1 MIVWAGAAL
10 LAAALAWLE
19 IRRPDR
25 RHRMA
30 RAGLVVLAVAALAAL
45 LRPPVIP
52 GTRSLPATVILA
64 TPGTIP
70 ALLDAARDSAPGAP
84 VAWWPDS
91 VADLDALRRKFPDA
105 ASVVVT
111 GWGLRE
117 AFWEGHGHLAIR
129 HLPSAPPA
137 GFSGLAWPRS
147 LTLGATATI
156 TGGVEGAAGPIM
168 VGLHGP
174 DGRVD
179 SLSVLP
185 DSGARFRFQILPG
198 AAGRAE
204 YVLTAPGM
212 APESLRLSVV
222 QPRAPSVLVLE
233 SAPSFET
240 TFLRRWLVPQ
250 GATIA
255 IRTRV
260 SRDRDR
266 IERVNLDDVP
276 LRPIRPELLARFDLV
291 IADGG
296 ALGELGAAERRALEA
311 AVRQEG
317 LGLLVVPD
325 PAPAGREPLFP
336 FTLAP
341 TGDPEE
347 RLVRP
352 AWDDR
357 SDRSTTAIPALP
369 AELRVLAGQ
378 RALIRDPVGRVVAAA
393 TRVGNGRVAT
403 SLLLSPSRWQLE
415 GEVGAFGG
423 YWSLLFGAVARG
435 GGERWSLVTDGPV
448 VEQEAVAL
456 VLTTEDPDP
465 VAVVHGPDGVPD
477 TLGLAQDLADPA
489 RWWGRFWPRTPG
501 WHGVTNRGGAAYHF
515 DVGPPRESAN
525 EASARLEA
533 TARRA
538 TLSPV
543 RLDEEPS
550 IRPAPLG
557 PLLPFLVLVTALG
570 LLWAEGR
577 GLWAR
582 TRQAPSQ

>member
-1 MIVWAGAAL
+1 MIVWAGAAV

-19 IRRPDR
+19 MRRPDQ

-30 RAGLVVLAVAALAAL
+30 RVGLVVVVVAALTAL
-45 LRPPVIP
+45 VRPPMLP
-52 GTRSLPATVILA
+52 GPRSVSATVILA
-64 TPGTIP
+64 TPGTEA
-70 ALLDAARDSAPGAP
+70 ALLAAARDSVPGAP

-91 VADLDALRRKFPDA
+91 VSDLDDLRREFPGA
-105 ASVVVT
+105 AVIVVT

-117 AFWEGHGHLAIR
+117 GWWEGQGDLAIR
-129 HLPSAPPA
+129 HLPAAPPD
-137 GFSGLAWPRS
+137 GFLGLAWPRAV
-147 LTLGATATI
+147 TLGATGTI
-156 TGGVEGAAGPIM
+156 AGVVHGAAGPIM
-168 VGLHGP
+168 VGLQGP

-179 SLSVLP
+179 SVLVVP

-204 YVLTAPGM
+204 YVLAAPGM
-212 APESLRLSVV
+212 APESLRISVERP
-222 QPRAPSVLVLE
+222 QAPAVLVLE

-250 GATIA
+250 GATVA

-266 IERVNLDDVP
+266 IERVNLDDLP

-296 ALGELGAAERRALEA
+296 ALSELGAAERRALEA

-325 PAPAGREPLFP
+325 PAPGGPEPLFP
-336 FTLAP
+336 FTLVP

-357 SDRSTTAIPALP
+357 SDRSTTAVPALP
-369 AELRVLAGQ
+369 AELRLRAGQ
-378 RALIRDPVGRVVAAA
+378 RPLIRDPVGRVVAAA
-393 TRVGNGRVAT
+393 SRIGNGRVAT

-415 GEVGAFGG
+415 GEVDAFGG
-423 YWSLLFGAVARG
+423 YWSLLLGAVARG

-465 VAVVHGPDGVPD
+465 VAVVRGPDGVPD

-489 RWWGRFWPRTPG
+489 RWWGRFWPKTSG
-501 WHGVTNRGGAAYHF
+501 WHGVTNRDGAAYHF
-515 DVGPPRESAN
+515 DVGSPRESTR
-525 EASARLEA
+525 EASARLQA

-543 RLDEEPS
+543 RLEEERS
-550 IRPAPLG
+550 VRPAPMG
-557 PLLPFLVLVTALG
+557 PLLPFLVLVAGLS

-577 GLWAR
+577 GLWAL
-582 TRQAPSQ
+582 TRQASSR

>member
-30 RAGLVVLAVAALAAL
+30 RAGLVVVVVAALAAL
-45 LRPPVIP
+45 LRPPMIP
-52 GTRSLPATVILA
+52 GTRSLSATVILA
-64 TPGTIP
+64 TPGTTS
-70 ALLDAARDSAPGAP
+70 ALLAAARDTVPGAP

-91 VADLDALRRKFPDA
+91 VSDLDALQREFPDA
-105 ASVVVT
+105 ARVMVT

-117 AFWEGHGHLAIR
+117 GWWEGHGDLAIR
-129 HLPSAPPA
+129 HLPAAPPA
-137 GFSGLAWPRS
+137 GFSGLAWPRAV
-147 LTLGATATI
+147 TLGATGTI
-156 TGGVEGAAGPIM
+156 TGTAEGAAGPIM
-168 VGLHGP
+168 VGLQRP

-179 SLSVLP
+179 SILVLP

-204 YVLTAPGM
+204 YVLAAPGM
-212 APESLRLSVV
+212 APESLRISVV
-222 QPRAPSVLVLE
+222 RPRPPAVLVLE

-250 GATIA
+250 GATVA

-266 IERVNLDDVP
+266 IERVNLGEVP

-291 IADGG
+291 IVDGG
-296 ALGELGAAERRALEA
+296 ALGELGEAERRALET
-311 AVRQEG
+311 AVRVEG

-325 PAPAGREPLFP
+325 PPPEGGDPLFP

-352 AWDDR
+352 AWDER

-369 AELRVLAGQ
+369 AELRAQAGQ

-393 TRVGNGRVAT
+393 TRIGNGRMAT

-415 GEVGAFGG
+415 GEQDAFGG

-456 VLTTEDPDP
+456 VLTTEDPNP
-465 VAVVHGPDGVPD
+465 LAVVRGPDGVPD

-489 RWWGRFWPRTPG
+489 RWWGRFWPRTSG

-515 DVGPPRESAN
+515 DVGPPRQSAQ
-525 EASARLEA
+525 EAGARLEA

-543 RLDEEPS
+543 RSGEEHRL
-550 IRPAPLG
+550 RPAPLG
-557 PLLPFLVLVTALG
+557 PLLPFLVLVAALA

-577 GLWAR
+577 GLWGP
-582 TRQAPSQ
+582 TRQATSQ